1 MGSAGV
7 SEEEVGAGEVL
18 GGDDLTQL
26 FVGDEDEAVGGR
38 RWLGGRQEAQYDAQG
53 SLGDGYIGNLNYF
66 KNCLKLMPHSLC
78 IFKCPS
84 LSIKVVPEQ

>member
-18 GGDDLTQL
+18 GGDDLTDL

-38 RWLGGRQEAQYDAQG
+38 RWLGGRQEAQHDAEG
-53 SLGDGYIGNLNYF
+53 HFGDGYIGYLNYC
-66 KNCLKLMPHSLC
+66 KKLP
-78 IFKCPS
+78 
-84 LSIKVVPEQ
+84 